1 MTDVA
6 FEFALVLALLILN
19 GLLAMS
25 ELAVVTARRGRL
37 ARLAEGG
44 DRRAAAALELATN
57 PTQFLSTVQVGI
69 TLVGILAGAFGGA
82 TIAEELGGLLAAIPA
97 IGPYAEGIAFTLV
110 VAVITYLSLII
121 GELVPKRIALAD
133 PERIARL
140 VAGPLQTLSRVGGPV
155 VRLLTASTNLAARL
169 LRLHQRNTTVV
180 TDEDVRALVAQ
191 GRAAGD
197 IPSREEEIVE
207 RVLRL
212 GDRPIAA
219 IMTPRTALDWVEPEE
234 DPAAIRQ
241 LLFDKHR
248 TRLLVCQGSVDN
260 VVGVV
265 LARDLLGQ
273 CLEGKPF
280 NIRAVLRQP
289 LFLPQTTPVLRLLE
303 MFQQAAVTTATVLDE
318 FGGVQ
323 GLVTLSDIFRD
334 LVGVLPGPG
343 GASPPDPEVVA
354 RPEGGWLVDG
364 ATSVEKLEEE
374 LGFAPLE
381 DERERGYR
389 TAGGLVLT
397 HLGHLPR
404 IGEEV
409 KVGEFRFEVVDMDG
423 HRIDRL
429 LITHTPDTR
438 SAGRESGAST

>member
-1 MTDVA
+1 MTDVV
-6 FEFALVLALLILN
+6 FEFALVLALLVVN

-25 ELAVVTARRGRL
+25 ELAVVTARPGRL

-44 DRRAAAALELATN
+44 DRRAAAALELSSN

-82 TIAEELGGLLAAIPA
+82 TIAEELGGILAAVPA

-110 VAVITYLSLII
+110 VAIITYLSLIV
-121 GELVPKRIALAD
+121 GELVPKRVALAD

-140 VAGPLQTLSRVGGPV
+140 VAGPMRTLSRVGGPV
-155 VRLLTASTNLAARL
+155 VRLLTASTNLVVRL
-169 LRLHQRNTTVV
+169 LGLHHSKAATV

-219 IMTPRTALDWVEPEE
+219 IMTPRTALDWIEPEE
-234 DPAAIRQ
+234 DPAVIRQ
-241 LLFDKHR
+241 LLLDKHR

-260 VVGVV
+260 VLGVV

-273 CLEGKPF
+273 CAEGKPF
-280 NIRAVLRQP
+280 DIRAALRQP
-289 LFLPQTTPVLRLLE
+289 LFLPQTTPVLRLLD
-303 MFQQAAVTTATVLDE
+303 MFQHAEATTAAVLDE

-323 GLVTLSDIFRD
+323 GLVTISDVLRD
-334 LVGVLPGPG
+334 IVGDLPSPG
-343 GASPPDPEVVA
+343 GASPPDPEVTA
-354 RPEGGWLVDG
+354 RPEGGWSVDG
-364 ATSVEKLEEE
+364 ATSLEKLEEE
-374 LGFAPLE
+374 LGFTPPD
-381 DERERGYR
+381 DERDRGYR
-389 TAGGLVLT
+389 TVGGLVLT
-397 HLGHLPR
+397 ELGHLPR

-409 KVGEFRFEVVDMDG
+409 RVGEFRFEVVDMDG
-423 HRIDRL
+423 NRIDRL

-438 SAGRESGAST
+438 SAGHEGGAGT